1 MRRNTE
7 RWRGAMVKRLILCF
21 DGTWNSPGED
31 PASAATVETN
41 VVRFYEAVAN
51 GAQPD
56 GATQT
61 KWYDDGVG
69 TNWYDRIG
77 GGAFGWGLDEKIR
90 EGYTFLVE
98 TYAASNPDDQEIFI
112 LGFSRGAYTARSL
125 VGMIRNVGLLRP
137 ENVHRVGDAYAL
149 YRRCDANPDT
159 DEAKA
164 FRARYSREI
173 KITFLGVWDTVG
185 ALGIPLPAL
194 QWLNSAVYNFHDT
207 ELSGIVANA
216 AHAVAIDEHR
226 IDYQVTLWT
235 QIAKTGQSVEQRWF
249 IGAHADVGGGYDSRD
264 LSDITLSWMM
274 GKASALGLAFDKAQ
288 VPLVTPKNWNGAVTD
303 SYTAFLDGAY
313 AATHPP
319 YYRPID
325 LSAANQTMDA
335 KVIERCAEDSR
346 YRPCNQGFPP
356 IPPSSVPIV

>member
-1 MRRNTE
+1 
-7 RWRGAMVKRLILCF
+7 MVKRLILCF

-31 PASAATVETN
+31 PGAASTIETN
-41 VVRFYEAVAN
+41 VVRFYEAVTSGTQA
-51 GAQPD
+51 D

-90 EGYTFLVE
+90 EGYAFLVE
-98 TYAASNPDDQEIFI
+98 NYAEPDPGDQEVFI

-125 VGMIRNVGLLRP
+125 VGMIRNVGLLLP
-137 ENVHRVGDAYAL
+137 ENAHRIGDAYAL
-149 YRRCDANPDT
+149 YRQRDGSADT
-159 DEAKA
+159 DEARA
-164 FRARYSREI
+164 FRDRYSREI
-173 KITFLGVWDTVG
+173 KIKFLGVWDTVG

-194 QWLNSAVYNFHDT
+194 QWLNSAVYSFHDT

-235 QIAKTGQSVEQRWF
+235 QIAKAGQAVEQRWF
-249 IGAHADVGGGYDSRD
+249 IGAHADVGGGYASRD

-274 GKASALGLAFDKAQ
+274 GKAGALGLAFDAGEAP
-288 VPLVTPKNWNGAVTD
+288 VVAAKNWNGAVTD
-303 SYTAFLDGAY
+303 SYGAFLGGVY

-335 KVIERCAEDSR
+335 NVMDRCAADAR
-346 YRPCNQGFPP
+346 YRPLNSGFPP
-356 IPPSSVPIV
+356 IPPPAALIA